1 MRRTV
6 WFAISIALVL
16 SGCSVQPSATP
27 DPSMPAAAFA
37 QPTPIPPPDPG
48 QGLSVLAGEIMKH
61 PERYEGQVVVL
72 VGYFRGQDLL
82 DEVKAGPPKDRIQ
95 DWVIEDDSGAIFVA
109 DQGLLPFPS
118 TSHEIW
124 RIVRVSGQ
132 VELMSR
138 TGTPY
143 VLPSSVQWE
152 GLTEATEML
161 PAFCD
166 LAIHRHGGPDG
177 LDHHIYWYNTG
188 NLVAHDATTGW
199 QGAVKLGKGD
209 IFDWKNEWNR
219 VKFFDLQDAGE
230 AGCDAQV
237 RYTIAAL
244 HEKRNTPHFVT
255 LCEGSIPAKLR
266 AFIAQAVEKAGEAR
280 PLS

>member
-1 MRRTV
+1 MRRSV
-6 WFAISIALVL
+6 WFAIAISLL
-16 SGCSVQPSATP
+16 LCGCSAQPTGAP
-27 DPSMPAAAFA
+27 DPNTPATTIA

-48 QGLSVLAGEIMKH
+48 QGLSVLVAEILRY
-61 PERYEGQVVVL
+61 PERYQGQVVVL
-72 VGYFRGQDLL
+72 VGYFRGQNLL

-95 DWVIEDDSGAIFVA
+95 DWVIEDDSGAIYVA

-143 VLPSSVQWE
+143 ILPSSVQWE
-152 GLTEATEML
+152 GLTETTEML

-188 NLVAHDATTGW
+188 NLVVRDGTTGW
-199 QGAVKLGKGD
+199 QGVVKLSKGE
-209 IFDWKNEWNR
+209 IYDWEKEWNR
-219 VKFFDLQDAGE
+219 VRFFDLQEGGE
-230 AGCDAQV
+230 AACDAQV
-237 RYTIAAL
+237 RYTLAAL
-244 HEKRNTPHFVT
+244 HQKRNEPHFVT
-255 LCEGSIPAKLR
+255 LCEGNVPAKLQS
-266 AFIAQAVEKAGEAR
+266 FIAQVDEKAGEAE
-280 PLS
+280 PLR

>member
-1 MRRTV
+1 MRRIV
-6 WFAISIALVL
+6 WFAISIAFVL
-16 SGCSVQPSATP
+16 SGCSAQPSATP
-27 DPSMPAAAFA
+27 DPSMPATPIA

-48 QGLSVLAGEIMKH
+48 QGLSVLAGEIMRH
-61 PERYEGQVVVL
+61 PERYEGQVVAL

-95 DWVIEDDSGAIFVA
+95 DWVIGDDSGAIYVA

-124 RIVRVSGQ
+124 RIVRVGGR

-143 VLPSSVQWE
+143 ILPSSVQWE

-166 LAIHRHGGPDG
+166 LAIHRHGGPDR

-188 NLVAHDATTGW
+188 NLVVHDVTTGW
-199 QGAVKLGKGD
+199 QGVVKLSRGE
-209 IFDWKNEWNR
+209 IFDWENEWGR
-219 VKFFDLQDAGE
+219 AKFFDLQGAGE
-230 AGCDAQV
+230 AGCGAQV

-244 HEKRNTPHFVT
+244 HEKRNAPHFVT
-255 LCEGSIPAKLR
+255 LCEGSIPARLQ
-266 AFIAQAVEKAGEAR
+266 AFIAQAAEKASEAK
-280 PLS
+280 PMD